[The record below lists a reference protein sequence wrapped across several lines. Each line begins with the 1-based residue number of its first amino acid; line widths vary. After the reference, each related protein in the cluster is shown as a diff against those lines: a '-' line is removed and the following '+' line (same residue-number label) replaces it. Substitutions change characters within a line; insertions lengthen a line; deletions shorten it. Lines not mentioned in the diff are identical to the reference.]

1 MITMSMLMRRI
12 RITNKSVRA
21 AGWSPFLKG
30 DHMDTEKRL
39 AAYAAGIKKLVE
51 KETKEEKEETKDEK
65 EEK

>member
-1 MITMSMLMRRI
+1 MITMSMLTTRI

-21 AGWSPFLKG
+21 ANRSPFLKG

-39 AAYAAGIKKLVE
+39 AAYAAGIKKL
-51 KETKEEKEETKDEK
+51 TEKEETKDEK